1 MPSKTCFVTI
11 GATASFSGLI
21 KGVLQHD
28 FLEALETQGYTDLL
42 VQYGKDGQEL
52 FDSHITRAK
61 NSESGS
67 VLNITGFTI
76 DKAGLAKYMKQAK
89 GGNGGGQEGVVVS
102 HAGMLHVYTSSCI
115 LKLTILY

>member
-11 GATASFSGLI
+11 GATASFSGLVR
-21 KGVLQHD
+21 GVLQHD
-28 FLEALETQGYTDLL
+28 FLEALEKQGYTDLL

-52 FDSHITRAK
+52 FDSCITAAK

-67 VLNITGFTI
+67 FLRIAGFTI

-89 GGNGGGQEGVVVS
+89 GGNGNQEGVVIS
-102 HAGMLHVYTSSCI
+102 HAGEWWGSVSHTVGIY
-115 LKLTILY
+115 